1 MTPLQASSASWVS
14 SANVLRC
21 SRSRGGVGLFTAV
34 PGVLLSTAP
43 QPLAAIGPAEGA
55 GMIAK
60 AAGRVYA
67 ILVAPRRWLIE
78 RALAIGPAALMHGS
92 PLTMPLPF
100 PLTLPVCVMAVAA
113 AGSTAGWLPT
123 PQQPSHPSSGGWHSD
138 YGYDEGRGSH
148 AAVISVGKEC
158 IKKQPQAA
166 AVDWPTVRVPG
177 GLHSC

>member
-1 MTPLQASSASWVS
+1 
-14 SANVLRC
+14 
-21 SRSRGGVGLFTAV
+21 
-34 PGVLLSTAP
+34 
-43 QPLAAIGPAEGA
+43 
-55 GMIAK
+55 MIAK